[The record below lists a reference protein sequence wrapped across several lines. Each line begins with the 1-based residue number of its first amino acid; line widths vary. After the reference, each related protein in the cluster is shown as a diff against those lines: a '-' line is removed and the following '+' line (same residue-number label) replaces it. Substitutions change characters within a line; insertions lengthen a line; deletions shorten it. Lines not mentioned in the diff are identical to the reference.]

1 MQVLKLNIRKGPI
14 FRDALKQMEKINI
27 SRSLYKLFRLLRLD
41 GKEITALYLLSILSG
56 LIQLSL
62 PLGIQ
67 AIINFAIVA
76 TGRKQLPASMW
87 VLILLVVLGVLF
99 TGMLKINQMKIV
111 EKIQQKIF
119 TRFSFEFSYRIPKLN
134 VKSIDQYHLP
144 ELVNR
149 FFDIPTLQKSL
160 AKLLLD
166 IPTAVIQLCFGLILL
181 AFYNSVFIIF
191 GIILLVVLY
200 LILYI
205 SSPKG
210 FEASLEESNYKYDLG
225 GWVQEI
231 ARGIKTFKFF
241 NSFNLHLE
249 KTNHLLEGY
258 LHARNRHFQ
267 ILKLQ
272 YWSLV
277 VFKILI
283 TAAMLIVG
291 GILLIR
297 QQINIGQFI
306 AAEIIILTIMNAVE
320 KLIVSLETVYDLLT
334 SVEKIN
340 KITEKPIDEE
350 GSYEFVKKQGIEIE
364 AKNLSFGFEK
374 NDILQNISF
383 HIKPG
388 QKVAITGDGDSGKT
402 VLLRLLTG
410 VFQDFEGD
418 LSFDQI
424 PINNYNLNTL
434 RNHIGIYMQKQ
445 DIFSASLWENITLGN
460 TNINEQD
467 VLDTFKIVGLESFYK
482 SLNKGFDTHL
492 EPTGKQ
498 LSSSN
503 VQKLLIARS
512 LLNQPAL
519 LLLDEPMKL
528 IAADDKQYLQN
539 YLFGLKD
546 VTIIFTTNDP
556 SLISKSEMVIHLEKG
571 SIKSIQNKNAS
582 N

>member
-1 MQVLKLNIRKGPI
+1 
-14 FRDALKQMEKINI
+14 
-27 SRSLYKLFRLLRLD
+27 
-41 GKEITALYLLSILSG
+41 
-56 LIQLSL
+56 
-62 PLGIQ
+62 
-67 AIINFAIVA
+67 
-76 TGRKQLPASMW
+76 
-87 VLILLVVLGVLF
+87 
-99 TGMLKINQMKIV
+99 
-111 EKIQQKIF
+111 
-119 TRFSFEFSYRIPKLN
+119 
-134 VKSIDQYHLP
+134 
-144 ELVNR
+144 
-149 FFDIPTLQKSL
+149 
-160 AKLLLD
+160 
-166 IPTAVIQLCFGLILL
+166 
-181 AFYNSVFIIF
+181 
-191 GIILLVVLY
+191 
-200 LILYI
+200 
-205 SSPKG
+205 
-210 FEASLEESNYKYDLG
+210 
-225 GWVQEI
+225 
-231 ARGIKTFKFF
+231 
-241 NSFNLHLE
+241 
-249 KTNHLLEGY
+249 
-258 LHARNRHFQ
+258 
-267 ILKLQ
+267 
-272 YWSLV
+272 
-277 VFKILI
+277 
-283 TAAMLIVG
+283 VG

-418 LSFDQI
+418 LSFDQV

-434 RNHIGIYMQKQ
+434 RNNIGIYMQKQ

-460 TNINEQD
+460 KEVKEQD

-498 LSSSN
+498 LSSSS

-528 IAADDKQYLQN
+528 FAADDKQYLQN

-571 SIKSIQNKNAS
+571 LIKSIQNKNAS

>member
-1 MQVLKLNIRKGPI
+1 
-14 FRDALKQMEKINI
+14 MEKINI
-27 SRSLYKLFRLLRLD
+27 TRSLYKLFRLLRLD

-76 TGRKQLPASMW
+76 TGRNQLPASMW
-87 VLILLVVLGVLF
+87 VLIFLVVLGVLF

-119 TRFSFEFSYRIPKLN
+119 TRFSFEFSQRIPKLN

-149 FFDIPTLQKSL
+149 FFDIPTLQKSM

-191 GIILLVVLY
+191 GIILLVILY

-210 FEASLEESNYKYDLG
+210 FEASLEESNYKYEIA
-225 GWVQEI
+225 GWIQEI

-241 NSFNLHLE
+241 NTYNLHLD
-249 KTNHLLEGY
+249 KTNTFLEGY
-258 LHARNRHFQ
+258 LNSRNRHFQ

-297 QQINIGQFI
+297 QDINLGQFI
-306 AAEIIILTIMNAVE
+306 AAEIIILTIMSAVE

-334 SVEKIN
+334 SVEKIT
-340 KITEKPIDEE
+340 KITDKPIDED
-350 GSYEFVKKQGIEIE
+350 GSYEFVKKMGIEIE
-364 AKNLSFGFEK
+364 AKNLSFGFHNTPIL
-374 NDILQNISF
+374 NDINF

-388 QKVAITGDGDSGKT
+388 QKVAITGDGESGKT
-402 VLLRLLTG
+402 VLLRMLTG
-410 VFQDFEGD
+410 IFQDFEGS
-418 LSFDQI
+418 LSYNQI

-460 TNINEQD
+460 PEVNEQA
-467 VLDTFKIVGLESFYK
+467 VLDTFKLVGLEQFFR

-498 LSSSN
+498 LSASII
-503 VQKLLIARS
+503 QKLLIARS
-512 LLNQPAL
+512 LLNQPSL

-528 IAADDKQYLQN
+528 IADDVKQSLQN

-546 VTIIFTTNDP
+546 VTIVFTTNDP
-556 SLISKSEMVIHLEKG
+556 ALIAKCEMVIYLEKG
-571 SIKSIQNKNAS
+571 QIKSIQNSNAS

>member
-1 MQVLKLNIRKGPI
+1 
-14 FRDALKQMEKINI
+14 MEKINI

-111 EKIQQKIF
+111 EKMQQKIF

-181 AFYNSVFIIF
+181 AFYNSVFIVF

-200 LILYI
+200 LILYV

-241 NSFNLHLE
+241 NSFNIHLE
-249 KTNHLLEGY
+249 KTNNLLEGY

-402 VLLRLLTG
+402 VLLRMLTG

-434 RNHIGIYMQKQ
+434 RNNIGIYMQKQ

-460 TNINEQD
+460 TNIKEQD
-467 VLDTFKIVGLESFYK
+467 VLDTFKIVGLDSFYK

-498 LSSSN
+498 LSSSS

-528 IAADDKQYLQN
+528 FAADDKQYLQN

-571 SIKSIQNKNAS
+571 LIKSIQNKNAS

>member
-1 MQVLKLNIRKGPI
+1 
-14 FRDALKQMEKINI
+14 MEKINI

-181 AFYNSVFIIF
+181 AFYNSVFIVF

-200 LILYI
+200 LILYV

-460 TNINEQD
+460 ANIKEQD

-571 SIKSIQNKNAS
+571 LIKTIQNKNAS

>member
-1 MQVLKLNIRKGPI
+1 MQVLKLNLRKDPI

-134 VKSIDQYHLP
+134 VISIDQYHLP

-181 AFYNSVFIIF
+181 AFYNSVFIVF

-258 LHARNRHFQ
+258 LHSRNRHFQ

-297 QQINIGQFI
+297 QEINIGQFI

-340 KITEKPIDEE
+340 KITEKPIEEE

-374 NDILQNISF
+374 TPILKNISF
-383 HIKPG
+383 LIKPG

-402 VLLRLLTG
+402 VLLRMLTG
-410 VFQDFEGD
+410 VFQDFEGA
-418 LSFDQI
+418 LSFDQV

-434 RNHIGIYMQKQ
+434 RNNIGIYMQKQ

-460 TNINEQD
+460 KEVKEQD
-467 VLDTFKIVGLESFYK
+467 VLDTFKIVGLDNFYK
-482 SLNKGFDTHL
+482 SLSKGFDTHL

-498 LSSSN
+498 LSSSS

-528 IAADDKQYLQN
+528 IAADDKQYLKN

-556 SLISKSEMVIHLEKG
+556 ALIAKCDMVIHLDKG
-571 SIKSIQNKNAS
+571 QIQSIQNTNVS

>member
-1 MQVLKLNIRKGPI
+1 
-14 FRDALKQMEKINI
+14 MEKINI

-149 FFDIPTLQKSL
+149 FFDIPTLQKSM

-181 AFYNSVFIIF
+181 AFYNSVFIVF

-210 FEASLEESNYKYDLG
+210 FEASLEESNYKYEIA
-225 GWVQEI
+225 GWIQEI

-241 NSFNLHLE
+241 NKFNLHVE
-249 KTNHLLEGY
+249 KTNNYLEGY

-283 TAAMLIVG
+283 TASMLIVG

-297 QQINIGQFI
+297 QEINIGQFI

-350 GSYEFVKKQGIEIE
+350 GSYEFIKKQGIEIE

-460 TNINEQD
+460 ADIKEQD
-467 VLDTFKIVGLESFYK
+467 VLDVFKIVGLDSFYK

-571 SIKSIQNKNAS
+571 LIKSIQNKNAS

>member
-1 MQVLKLNIRKGPI
+1 MQVLKLNIRKDPI

-134 VKSIDQYHLP
+134 VISIDQYHLP

-181 AFYNSVFIIF
+181 AFYNSVFIVF

-258 LHARNRHFQ
+258 LHSRNRHFQ

-297 QQINIGQFI
+297 QEINIGQFI

-374 NDILQNISF
+374 TPILKNISF
-383 HIKPG
+383 LIKPG

-402 VLLRLLTG
+402 VLLRMLTG

-418 LSFDQI
+418 LSFDQV

-434 RNHIGIYMQKQ
+434 RNNIGIYMQKQ

-460 TNINEQD
+460 KEVKEQD
-467 VLDTFKIVGLESFYK
+467 VLDTFKIVGLDNFYK
-482 SLNKGFDTHL
+482 SLSKGFDTHL

-498 LSSSN
+498 LSSSS

-528 IAADDKQYLQN
+528 IAADDKQYLKN

-556 SLISKSEMVIHLEKG
+556 ALIAKCDMVIHLDKG
-571 SIKSIQNKNAS
+571 QIQ
-582 N
+582 

>member
-1 MQVLKLNIRKGPI
+1 
-14 FRDALKQMEKINI
+14 MEKINI

-99 TGMLKINQMKIV
+99 TGMLKVNQMKIV

-149 FFDIPTLQKSL
+149 FFDIPTLQKSM

-181 AFYNSVFIIF
+181 AFYNSVFIVF
-191 GIILLVVLY
+191 GIILLIVLY

-210 FEASLEESNYKYDLG
+210 FEASLEESNYKYDIG

-249 KTNHLLEGY
+249 KTNQLLDGY

-283 TAAMLIVG
+283 TASMLIVG
-291 GILLIR
+291 GVLLIR
-297 QQINIGQFI
+297 QEINIGQFI

-460 TNINEQD
+460 TNIKEQD

-571 SIKSIQNKNAS
+571 LIKTIQNKNAS

>member
-14 FRDALKQMEKINI
+14 FRDELKQMEKINI

-76 TGRKQLPASMW
+76 TGRNQLPASMW

-134 VKSIDQYHLP
+134 VISIDQYHLP

-181 AFYNSVFIIF
+181 AFYNSVFIVF

-249 KTNHLLEGY
+249 KTNNLLEGY

-283 TAAMLIVG
+283 TASMLIVG

-297 QQINIGQFI
+297 QEINIGQFI

-350 GSYEFVKKQGIEIE
+350 GSYEFIKKQGIQIE

-374 NDILQNISF
+374 TSILKNISF
-383 HIKPG
+383 NIQPG

-418 LSFDQI
+418 LSYDQI

-460 TNINEQD
+460 KEVKEQD
-467 VLDTFKIVGLESFYK
+467 VLDIFKIVGLEGFYR

-512 LLNQPAL
+512 LLNQPSL

-528 IAADDKQYLQN
+528 LAADDKQYLKN

-546 VTIIFTTNDP
+546 VTVIFTTNDP
-556 SLISKSEMVIHLEKG
+556 ALITKCDMVIHLDNG
-571 SIKSIQNKNAS
+571 QIQSIQNTNVS

>member
-1 MQVLKLNIRKGPI
+1 
-14 FRDALKQMEKINI
+14 MEKINI

-149 FFDIPTLQKSL
+149 FFDIPTLQKSM

-181 AFYNSVFIIF
+181 AFYNSVFIVF
-191 GIILLVVLY
+191 GIILLVILY

-210 FEASLEESNYKYDLG
+210 FEASLQESNFKYDIG
-225 GWVQEI
+225 GWIQEI

-241 NSFNLHLE
+241 NSYKLHIE

-258 LHARNRHFQ
+258 LHARNRHFL

-283 TAAMLIVG
+283 TASMLIVG

-297 QQINIGQFI
+297 QEINIGQFI

-350 GSYEFVKKQGIEIE
+350 GSYEYIKKQGIEIE
-364 AKNLSFGFEK
+364 AKNLSFGFDK
-374 NDILQNISF
+374 TDILQNISF

-410 VFQDFEGD
+410 VFQDFQGD

-460 TNINEQD
+460 AEIKEQD
-467 VLDTFKIVGLESFYK
+467 VLDVFKIVGLDSFYK

-571 SIKSIQNKNAS
+571 LIKSIQNKNAS

>member
-1 MQVLKLNIRKGPI
+1 MGYVLSMRH
-14 FRDALKQMEKINI
+14 
-27 SRSLYKLFRLLRLD
+27 LD
-41 GKEITALYLLSILSG
+41 FSDKHEEPPPILSG

-149 FFDIPTLQKSL
+149 FFDIPTLQKSI

-181 AFYNSVFIIF
+181 AFYNSVFIVF
-191 GIILLVVLY
+191 GIILLVILY

-210 FEASLEESNYKYDLG
+210 FEASLQESNFKYDIG
-225 GWVQEI
+225 GWIQEI

-241 NSFNLHLE
+241 NSYNLHIE

-258 LHARNRHFQ
+258 LHSRNRHFQ

-283 TAAMLIVG
+283 TASMLIVG

-297 QQINIGQFI
+297 QEINIGQFI

-334 SVEKIN
+334 SIEKIN

-350 GSYEFVKKQGIEIE
+350 GTYEYVKKQGIEIE

-374 NDILQNISF
+374 TTILKNISF
-383 HIKPG
+383 LIKPG

-402 VLLRLLTG
+402 VLLRMLTG

-418 LSFDQI
+418 LSFDQV

-434 RNHIGIYMQKQ
+434 RNNIGIYMQKQ

-460 TNINEQD
+460 TNIKEQD

-571 SIKSIQNKNAS
+571 LIKSIQNKNAS

>member
-1 MQVLKLNIRKGPI
+1 MQVLKLNIRKDPI
-14 FRDALKQMEKINI
+14 FRDALKQMGKINI

-134 VKSIDQYHLP
+134 VISIDQYHLP

-181 AFYNSVFIIF
+181 AFYNSVFIVF

-258 LHARNRHFQ
+258 LHSRNRHFQ

-297 QQINIGQFI
+297 QEINIGQFI

-374 NDILQNISF
+374 TPILKNISF
-383 HIKPG
+383 LIKPG

-402 VLLRLLTG
+402 VLLRMLTG

-418 LSFDQI
+418 LSFDQV

-460 TNINEQD
+460 KEVKEQD
-467 VLDTFKIVGLESFYK
+467 VLDTFKIVGLDNFYK
-482 SLNKGFDTHL
+482 SLSKGFDTHL

-498 LSSSN
+498 LSSSS

-528 IAADDKQYLQN
+528 IAADDKQYLKN

-556 SLISKSEMVIHLEKG
+556 ALIAKCDMVIHLDKG
-571 SIKSIQNKNAS
+571 QIQSIQNTNVS

>member
-1 MQVLKLNIRKGPI
+1 
-14 FRDALKQMEKINI
+14 MEKINI
-27 SRSLYKLFRLLRLD
+27 TRSLYKLFRLLRLD

-76 TGRKQLPASMW
+76 TGRNQLPASMW
-87 VLILLVVLGVLF
+87 VLIFLVVLGVLF

-119 TRFSFEFSYRIPKLN
+119 TRFSFEFSQRIPKLN

-149 FFDIPTLQKSL
+149 FFDIPTLQKSM

-181 AFYNSVFIIF
+181 AFYNSVFIVF
-191 GIILLVVLY
+191 GIILLVILY

-210 FEASLEESNYKYDLG
+210 FEASLEESNYKYEIA
-225 GWVQEI
+225 GWIQEI

-241 NSFNLHLE
+241 NTYNLHLE
-249 KTNHLLEGY
+249 KTNTFLEGY
-258 LHARNRHFQ
+258 LNSRNRHFQ

-297 QQINIGQFI
+297 QDINLGQFI
-306 AAEIIILTIMNAVE
+306 AAEIIILTIMSAVE
-320 KLIVSLETVYDLLT
+320 KLIISLETVYDLLT
-334 SVEKIN
+334 SVEKIT
-340 KITEKPIDEE
+340 KITDKPIDED
-350 GSYEFVKKQGIEIE
+350 GSYQFVKKLGIEIE
-364 AKNLSFGFEK
+364 AKNLSFGFS
-374 NDILQNISF
+374 NTFILKDISF
-383 HIKPG
+383 HIQPG

-402 VLLRLLTG
+402 ILLRMLTG

-418 LSFDQI
+418 LSFNQI

-445 DIFSASLWENITLGN
+445 DIFSATLWENITLGN
-460 TNINEQD
+460 PEVNEQD
-467 VLDTFKIVGLESFYK
+467 VIDTFKLVGLEQFFRG
-482 SLNKGFDTHL
+482 LNKGFDTHL

-498 LSSSN
+498 LSAST

-512 LLNQPAL
+512 LLNQPSL

-528 IAADDKQYLQN
+528 IADDIKQSLQN

-546 VTIIFTTNDP
+546 VTIVFTTNDP
-556 SLISKSEMVIHLEKG
+556 ALIAKCDLVIHLEKG
-571 SIKSIQNKNAS
+571 QIKLIQNSNAS

>member
-1 MQVLKLNIRKGPI
+1 
-14 FRDALKQMEKINI
+14 MEKINI

-111 EKIQQKIF
+111 EKMQQKIF

-181 AFYNSVFIIF
+181 AFYNSVFIVF

-200 LILYI
+200 LILYV

-402 VLLRLLTG
+402 VLLRMLTG

-418 LSFDQI
+418 LSFDQV

-434 RNHIGIYMQKQ
+434 RNNIGIYMQKQ

-460 TNINEQD
+460 KEVKEQD

-498 LSSSN
+498 LSSSS

-528 IAADDKQYLQN
+528 FAADDKQYLQN

-571 SIKSIQNKNAS
+571 LIKSIQNKNAS

>member
-1 MQVLKLNIRKGPI
+1 
-14 FRDALKQMEKINI
+14 MEKINI

-111 EKIQQKIF
+111 EKMQQKIF

-181 AFYNSVFIIF
+181 AFYNSVFIVF

-200 LILYI
+200 LILYV

-434 RNHIGIYMQKQ
+434 RNNIGIYMQKQ

-460 TNINEQD
+460 KEVKEQD
-467 VLDTFKIVGLESFYK
+467 VLDTFKIVGLDNFYK
-482 SLNKGFDTHL
+482 SLSKGFDTHL

-498 LSSSN
+498 LSSSS

-528 IAADDKQYLQN
+528 FAADDKQYLQN

-571 SIKSIQNKNAS
+571 LIKSIQNKNAS

>member
-1 MQVLKLNIRKGPI
+1 
-14 FRDALKQMEKINI
+14 MEKINI
-27 SRSLYKLFRLLRLD
+27 TRSLYKLFRLLRLD

-87 VLILLVVLGVLF
+87 VLIFLVVLGVLF

-134 VKSIDQYHLP
+134 VKSIDQFHLP

-149 FFDIPTLQKSL
+149 FFDIPTLQKSM
-160 AKLLLD
+160 AKLLLE

-181 AFYNSVFIIF
+181 SFYNSVFIVF
-191 GIILLVVLY
+191 GIILLVILY

-210 FEASLEESNYKYDLG
+210 FEASLEESNYKYEIA
-225 GWVQEI
+225 GWIQEI

-241 NSFNLHLE
+241 NRYNLHVE
-249 KTNHLLEGY
+249 KTNSFLEGY
-258 LHARNRHFQ
+258 LNSRNRHFQ

-277 VFKILI
+277 IFKILI
-283 TAAMLIVG
+283 TASMLIVG

-297 QQINIGQFI
+297 QEINLGQFI
-306 AAEIIILTIMNAVE
+306 AAEIIILTINNAVE

-340 KITEKPIDEE
+340 KITEKPIEE
-350 GSYEFVKKQGIEIE
+350 DGSYLYVKKQGIEIE
-364 AKNLSFGFEK
+364 AKQLNFGFQ
-374 NDILQNISF
+374 NTPILHDINF
-383 HIKPG
+383 KIKSG

-410 VFQDFEGD
+410 VFQDFEGS
-418 LSFDQI
+418 LTYNQI
-424 PINNYNLNTL
+424 PINNYNLNSL
-434 RNHIGIYMQKQ
+434 RSEIGIYMQKQ
-445 DIFSASLWENITLGN
+445 DLFSASLWENIALGN
-460 TNINEQD
+460 PNVKEQD
-467 VLDTFKIVGLESFYK
+467 VLDTFKIVGLEQFFK
-482 SLNKGFDTHL
+482 GLHKGFDTHI

-498 LSSSN
+498 LSTSN

-528 IAADDKQYLQN
+528 FADDVKQNLQN

-556 SLISKSEMVIHLEKG
+556 SIITKCDMVMHLEKG
-571 SIKSIQNKNAS
+571 KIQSIQNTKAS

>member
-1 MQVLKLNIRKGPI
+1 
-14 FRDALKQMEKINI
+14 MEKINI

-76 TGRKQLPASMW
+76 TGRNQLPASMW

-134 VKSIDQYHLP
+134 VIAIDQYHLP

-181 AFYNSVFIIF
+181 AFYNSVFIVF

-210 FEASLEESNYKYDLG
+210 FEASLEESNYKYDIG

-249 KTNHLLEGY
+249 KTNYLLEGY
-258 LHARNRHFQ
+258 LRSRNRHFQ

-277 VFKILI
+277 IFKILI
-283 TAAMLIVG
+283 TASMLIVG

-297 QQINIGQFI
+297 QEINIGQFI

-334 SVEKIN
+334 SIEKIN
-340 KITEKPIDEE
+340 KITEKPIDED
-350 GSYEFVKKQGIEIE
+350 GTYEYIKKQGIEIE

-374 NDILQNISF
+374 TPILKNISF
-383 HIKPG
+383 LIKPG

-402 VLLRLLTG
+402 VLLRMLTG

-418 LSFDQI
+418 LSFDQV

-434 RNHIGIYMQKQ
+434 RNNIGIYMQKQ

-460 TNINEQD
+460 KEVKEQD
-467 VLDTFKIVGLESFYK
+467 VLDTFKIVGLDNFYK
-482 SLNKGFDTHL
+482 SLSKGFDTHL

-498 LSSSN
+498 LSSSS

-528 IAADDKQYLQN
+528 IAADDKQYLKN

-546 VTIIFTTNDP
+546 VTIILTTNDP
-556 SLISKSEMVIHLEKG
+556 ALIAKCDMVIHLDKG
-571 SIKSIQNKNAS
+571 QIQSIQNTNVS

>member
-1 MQVLKLNIRKGPI
+1 
-14 FRDALKQMEKINI
+14 MEKINI

-111 EKIQQKIF
+111 EKMQQKIF

-181 AFYNSVFIIF
+181 AFYNSVFIVF

-200 LILYI
+200 LILYV

-291 GILLIR
+291 GVLLIR

-364 AKNLSFGFEK
+364 AKNLCFGFEK

-383 HIKPG
+383 NIKPG

-460 TNINEQD
+460 TNIKEQD

-528 IAADDKQYLQN
+528 FAADDKQYLQN

-546 VTIIFTTNDP
+546 VTIIFTTNDQ
-556 SLISKSEMVIHLEKG
+556 SLISKSEMVIHLENG

>member
-1 MQVLKLNIRKGPI
+1 
-14 FRDALKQMEKINI
+14 MEKINI

-41 GKEITALYLLSILSG
+41 GKSITALYLLSILSG

-134 VKSIDQYHLP
+134 VISIDQYHLP

-149 FFDIPTLQKSL
+149 FFDIPTLQKSM

-181 AFYNSVFIIF
+181 AFYNSVFIVF
-191 GIILLVVLY
+191 GIILLVGLY
-200 LILYI
+200 LILYF

-210 FEASLEESNYKYDLG
+210 FEASLEESNYKYDIG

-434 RNHIGIYMQKQ
+434 RNNIGIYMQKQ

-460 TNINEQD
+460 TNIKEQD
-467 VLDTFKIVGLESFYK
+467 VLDTFKIVGLDSFYK

-528 IAADDKQYLQN
+528 FAADDKQYLQN
-539 YLFGLKD
+539 YLFGLKN

-571 SIKSIQNKNAS
+571 LIKSIQNKNAS

>member
-1 MQVLKLNIRKGPI
+1 
-14 FRDALKQMEKINI
+14 MEKINI

-149 FFDIPTLQKSL
+149 FFDIPTLQKSM

-181 AFYNSVFIIF
+181 AFYNSVFIVF
-191 GIILLVVLY
+191 GIILLVILY

-210 FEASLEESNYKYDLG
+210 FEASLQESNFKYDIG
-225 GWVQEI
+225 GWIQEI

-241 NSFNLHLE
+241 NSYKLHIE
-249 KTNHLLEGY
+249 KTNDLLEGY
-258 LHARNRHFQ
+258 LHARNRHFL

-283 TAAMLIVG
+283 TASMLIVG

-297 QQINIGQFI
+297 QEINIGQFI

-350 GSYEFVKKQGIEIE
+350 GSYEYIKKQGIEIE
-364 AKNLSFGFEK
+364 AKNLSFGFDK
-374 NDILQNISF
+374 TDILQNISF

-410 VFQDFEGD
+410 VFQDFKGD

-460 TNINEQD
+460 AEIKEQD
-467 VLDTFKIVGLESFYK
+467 VLDVFKIVGLDSFYK

-571 SIKSIQNKNAS
+571 LIKSIQNINAS

>member
-1 MQVLKLNIRKGPI
+1 
-14 FRDALKQMEKINI
+14 MEKINI

-76 TGRKQLPASMW
+76 TGRNQLPASMW

-160 AKLLLD
+160 ANLLLD

-181 AFYNSVFIIF
+181 AFYNSVFIVF

-297 QQINIGQFI
+297 QEINIGQFI

-334 SVEKIN
+334 SIEKIN

-350 GSYEFVKKQGIEIE
+350 GTYEYVKKQGIEIE

-374 NDILQNISF
+374 TPILKNISF
-383 HIKPG
+383 LIKPG

-402 VLLRLLTG
+402 VLLRMLTG

-418 LSFDQI
+418 LSYDQI

-445 DIFSASLWENITLGN
+445 DIFSASLWENIALGN
-460 TNINEQD
+460 KEVKEQD
-467 VLDTFKIVGLESFYK
+467 VLDIFKIVGLEGFYR

-512 LLNQPAL
+512 LLNQPSL

-528 IAADDKQYLQN
+528 LAADDKQYLKN

-546 VTIIFTTNDP
+546 VTVIFTTNDP
-556 SLISKSEMVIHLEKG
+556 ALITKCDMVIHLNNG
-571 SIKSIQNKNAS
+571 QIQSIQNTNVS

>member
-1 MQVLKLNIRKGPI
+1 
-14 FRDALKQMEKINI
+14 MEKINI

-111 EKIQQKIF
+111 EKMQQKIF

-181 AFYNSVFIIF
+181 AFYNSVFIVF

-200 LILYI
+200 LILYV

-258 LHARNRHFQ
+258 LHARNRHFH

-291 GILLIR
+291 GVLLIR

-364 AKNLSFGFEK
+364 AKNLCFGFEK

-383 HIKPG
+383 NIKPG

-460 TNINEQD
+460 TNIKEQD

-528 IAADDKQYLQN
+528 FAADDKQYLQN

>member
-1 MQVLKLNIRKGPI
+1 
-14 FRDALKQMEKINI
+14 MEKINI

-111 EKIQQKIF
+111 EKMQQKIF

-181 AFYNSVFIIF
+181 AFYNSVFIVF

-200 LILYI
+200 LILYV

-374 NDILQNISF
+374 NDVLQNISF

-402 VLLRLLTG
+402 VLLRMLTG

-434 RNHIGIYMQKQ
+434 RNNIGIYMQKQ

-460 TNINEQD
+460 ANIKEQD

-528 IAADDKQYLQN
+528 FAADDKQYLQN

>member
-1 MQVLKLNIRKGPI
+1 
-14 FRDALKQMEKINI
+14 MEKINI

-149 FFDIPTLQKSL
+149 FFDIPTLQKSM

-181 AFYNSVFIIF
+181 AFYNSVFIVF
-191 GIILLVVLY
+191 GIILLFILY

-210 FEASLEESNYKYDLG
+210 FEASLQESNFKYDIG
-225 GWVQEI
+225 GWIQEI

-241 NSFNLHLE
+241 NSYKLHIE

-258 LHARNRHFQ
+258 LHARNRHFL

-283 TAAMLIVG
+283 TASMLIVG

-297 QQINIGQFI
+297 QEINIGQFI

-350 GSYEFVKKQGIEIE
+350 GSYEFIKKQGIEIE
-364 AKNLSFGFEK
+364 AKNLSFGFDK
-374 NDILQNISF
+374 TDILQNISF

-460 TNINEQD
+460 AEIKEQD
-467 VLDTFKIVGLESFYK
+467 VLDVFKIVGLDSFYK

-571 SIKSIQNKNAS
+571 LIKSIQNKNAS

>member
-1 MQVLKLNIRKGPI
+1 
-14 FRDALKQMEKINI
+14 MEKINI

-181 AFYNSVFIIF
+181 AFYNSVFIVF

-200 LILYI
+200 LILYF

-291 GILLIR
+291 GVLLIR

-383 HIKPG
+383 NIKPG

>member
-1 MQVLKLNIRKGPI
+1 
-14 FRDALKQMEKINI
+14 MEKINI
-27 SRSLYKLFRLLRLD
+27 TRSLYKLFRLLRLD

-76 TGRKQLPASMW
+76 TGRNQLPASMW
-87 VLILLVVLGVLF
+87 VLIFLVVLGVLF

-119 TRFSFEFSYRIPKLN
+119 TRFSFEFSERIPKLS

-149 FFDIPTLQKSL
+149 FFDIPTLQKSM
-160 AKLLLD
+160 AKLLLN

-181 AFYNSVFIIF
+181 AFYNSVFIVF
-191 GIILLVVLY
+191 GIILLVILY

-210 FEASLEESNYKYDLG
+210 FEASLDESNYKYEIA
-225 GWVQEI
+225 GWIQEI

-241 NSFNLHLE
+241 NTYNLHLE
-249 KTNHLLEGY
+249 KTNTFLEGY
-258 LHARNRHFQ
+258 LNSRNKHFQ

-297 QQINIGQFI
+297 QDINLGQFI
-306 AAEIIILTIMNAVE
+306 AAEIIILSIMSAVE

-334 SVEKIN
+334 SIEKIN
-340 KITEKPIDEE
+340 KITEKPIDED
-350 GSYEFVKKQGIEIE
+350 GSYTFVKKQGIEIE
-364 AKNLSFGFEK
+364 AKNLSFGFQNTPIL
-374 NDILQNISF
+374 NDINFKIQ
-383 HIKPG
+383 PG

-402 VLLRLLTG
+402 VLLRMLTG
-410 VFQDFEGD
+410 VFQDFEGN

-424 PINNYNLNTL
+424 PINNYNLNSL

-460 TNINEQD
+460 PEIKEQD
-467 VLDTFKIVGLESFYK
+467 VLDTFKLVGLDQFFR

-498 LSSSN
+498 LSAST

-512 LLNQPAL
+512 LLNQPSL

-528 IAADDKQYLQN
+528 IADDVKQSIQN

-546 VTIIFTTNDP
+546 VTIVFTTNDLA
-556 SLISKSEMVIHLEKG
+556 LIAKCEMVIYLEKG
-571 SIKSIQNKNAS
+571 QIKSIQNS
-582 N
+582 NVSN

>member
-1 MQVLKLNIRKGPI
+1 
-14 FRDALKQMEKINI
+14 MEKINI

-181 AFYNSVFIIF
+181 AFYNSVFIVF

-418 LSFDQI
+418 LSFDQV

-434 RNHIGIYMQKQ
+434 RNNIGIYMQKQ

-460 TNINEQD
+460 KEVKEQD

-498 LSSSN
+498 LSSSS

-528 IAADDKQYLQN
+528 FAADDKQYLQN

>member
-1 MQVLKLNIRKGPI
+1 
-14 FRDALKQMEKINI
+14 MEKINI

-181 AFYNSVFIIF
+181 AFYNSVFIVF

-200 LILYI
+200 LILYV

-402 VLLRLLTG
+402 VLLRMLTG
-410 VFQDFEGD
+410 VFQDFKGD

-460 TNINEQD
+460 TNIKEQD
-467 VLDTFKIVGLESFYK
+467 VLDTFKIVGLDSFYK

-571 SIKSIQNKNAS
+571 LIKTIQNKNAS

>member
-1 MQVLKLNIRKGPI
+1 
-14 FRDALKQMEKINI
+14 MEKINI

-76 TGRKQLPASMW
+76 TGRNQLPASMW

-149 FFDIPTLQKSL
+149 FFDIPTLQKSM

-191 GIILLVVLY
+191 GIILLIVLY

-210 FEASLEESNYKYDLG
+210 FEASLEESNYKYDIG

-258 LHARNRHFQ
+258 LHSRNRHFQ

-283 TAAMLIVG
+283 TASMLIVG

-297 QQINIGQFI
+297 QEINIGQFI

-350 GSYEFVKKQGIEIE
+350 GSYEFIKKQGIEIE
-364 AKNLSFGFEK
+364 ARNLSFGFEK
-374 NDILQNISF
+374 THILKDISF

-402 VLLRLLTG
+402 VLLRMLTG

-434 RNHIGIYMQKQ
+434 RNCIGIYMQKQ

-460 TNINEQD
+460 PEVKEQD
-467 VLDTFKIVGLESFYK
+467 VLDTFKIVGLDSFYK

-528 IAADDKQYLQN
+528 IAADDKQYLKN

-556 SLISKSEMVIHLEKG
+556 ALIAKCEMVIHLDKG
-571 SIKSIQNKNAS
+571 QIQSIQNTNAS

>member
-76 TGRKQLPASMW
+76 AGRKQLPASMW

-134 VKSIDQYHLP
+134 VISIDQYHLP

-181 AFYNSVFIIF
+181 AFYNSVFIVF

-258 LHARNRHFQ
+258 LHSRNRHFQ

-277 VFKILI
+277 IFKILI

-291 GILLIR
+291 GVLLIR

-320 KLIVSLETVYDLLT
+320 KLIISLETVYDLLT

-418 LSFDQI
+418 LSFDQV

-434 RNHIGIYMQKQ
+434 RNNIGIYMQKQ

-460 TNINEQD
+460 TNIKEQD
-467 VLDTFKIVGLESFYK
+467 VLDTFKIVGLDSFYK

-498 LSSSN
+498 LSSSS

-528 IAADDKQYLQN
+528 FAADDKQYLQN

>member
-1 MQVLKLNIRKGPI
+1 
-14 FRDALKQMEKINI
+14 MEKINI

-76 TGRKQLPASMW
+76 TGRNQLPASMW

-160 AKLLLD
+160 ANLLLD

-181 AFYNSVFIIF
+181 AFYNSVFIVF

-258 LHARNRHFQ
+258 LHSRNRHFQ

-297 QQINIGQFI
+297 QEINIGQFI

-334 SVEKIN
+334 SIEKIN

-350 GSYEFVKKQGIEIE
+350 GTYEYVKKQGIEIE

-374 NDILQNISF
+374 TPILKNISF
-383 HIKPG
+383 LIKPG

-402 VLLRLLTG
+402 VLLRMLTG

-418 LSFDQI
+418 LSYDQI

-460 TNINEQD
+460 KEVKEQD
-467 VLDTFKIVGLESFYK
+467 VLDIFKIVGLEGFYR

-512 LLNQPAL
+512 LLNQPSL

-528 IAADDKQYLQN
+528 LAADDKQYLKN

-546 VTIIFTTNDP
+546 VTVIFTTNDP
-556 SLISKSEMVIHLEKG
+556 ALITKCDMVIHLNNG
-571 SIKSIQNKNAS
+571 QIQSIQNTNVS

>member
-1 MQVLKLNIRKGPI
+1 
-14 FRDALKQMEKINI
+14 MEKINI

-134 VKSIDQYHLP
+134 VISIDQYHLP

-181 AFYNSVFIIF
+181 AFYNSVFIVF

-258 LHARNRHFQ
+258 LHSRNRHFQ

-283 TAAMLIVG
+283 TASMLIVG

-297 QQINIGQFI
+297 QEINIGQFI

-374 NDILQNISF
+374 TPILKNISF
-383 HIKPG
+383 LIKPG
-388 QKVAITGDGDSGKT
+388 QKVAIAGDGDSGKT
-402 VLLRLLTG
+402 VLLRMLTG

-418 LSFDQI
+418 LSFDQV

-434 RNHIGIYMQKQ
+434 RNNIGIYMQKQ

-460 TNINEQD
+460 KEVKEQD
-467 VLDTFKIVGLESFYK
+467 VLDTFKIVGLDNFYK
-482 SLNKGFDTHL
+482 SLSKGFDTHL

-498 LSSSN
+498 LSSSS

-528 IAADDKQYLQN
+528 IAADDKQYLKN

-556 SLISKSEMVIHLEKG
+556 ALIAKCDMVIHLDKG
-571 SIKSIQNKNAS
+571 QIQSIQNTNVS

>member
-1 MQVLKLNIRKGPI
+1 
-14 FRDALKQMEKINI
+14 MEKINI
-27 SRSLYKLFRLLRLD
+27 TRSLYKLFRLLRLD

-76 TGRKQLPASMW
+76 TGRNQLPASMW
-87 VLILLVVLGVLF
+87 VLIFLVVLGVLF

-119 TRFSFEFSYRIPKLN
+119 TRFSFEFSQRIPKLN

-149 FFDIPTLQKSL
+149 FFDIPTLQKSM

-181 AFYNSVFIIF
+181 AFYNSVFIVF
-191 GIILLVVLY
+191 GIILLVILY

-210 FEASLEESNYKYDLG
+210 FEASLEESNYKYEIA
-225 GWVQEI
+225 GWIQEI

-241 NSFNLHLE
+241 NTYNLHLE
-249 KTNHLLEGY
+249 KTNHFLEGY
-258 LHARNRHFQ
+258 LNSRNRHFQ

-297 QQINIGQFI
+297 QDINIGQFI

-340 KITEKPIDEE
+340 KITEKPMDEN
-350 GSYEFVKKQGIEIE
+350 GSYEFIKKQGIEIE
-364 AKNLSFGFEK
+364 AKNLIFGFE
-374 NDILQNISF
+374 NTPILNGISF
-383 HIKPG
+383 HIQPG
-388 QKVAITGDGDSGKT
+388 QKVAITGDGESGKT
-402 VLLRLLTG
+402 VLLRMLTG
-410 VFQDFEGD
+410 VFQDFEGS
-418 LSFDQI
+418 LSYNQI
-424 PINNYNLNTL
+424 PINNYNLNSL

-460 TNINEQD
+460 PD
-467 VLDTFKIVGLESFYK
+467 VKEEAVLNTFKIVGLDVFFR

-498 LSSSN
+498 LSAST

-512 LLNQPAL
+512 LLNQPSL

-528 IAADDKQYLQN
+528 IADDSKQSLQN

-546 VTIIFTTNDP
+546 VTVVFTTNDP
-556 SLISKSEMVIHLEKG
+556 LIIAKCEMVIHLEKG
-571 SIKSIQNKNAS
+571 QIQSIQKTNAS